1 MAKIDRIPYSPA
13 AVPVCGAI
21 ICGVGPPTP
30 RTGPVS
36 PAGAAVAP
44 IGTPLPAA
52 LPMPGPPPCD
62 TPLCALLRSCI
73 EHNKMGSK
81 CSGPRSSS
89 TTIKLYVILSESH

>member
-1 MAKIDRIPYSPA
+1 MLPSLANKPYDTGSYWSPA

-62 TPLCALLRSCI
+62 TPL
-73 EHNKMGSK
+73 
-81 CSGPRSSS
+81 
-89 TTIKLYVILSESH
+89 